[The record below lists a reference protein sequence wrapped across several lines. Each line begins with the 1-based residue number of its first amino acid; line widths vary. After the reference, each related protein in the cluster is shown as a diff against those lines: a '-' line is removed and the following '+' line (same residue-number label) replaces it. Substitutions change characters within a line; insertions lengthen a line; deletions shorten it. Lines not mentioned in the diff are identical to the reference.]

1 MIKVRMIKFMAI
13 LAILA
18 SLFGCTKPEPQI
30 LDGPGMEYVDS
41 DYRTEYANC
50 LPFED
55 MRGEPYFAIA
65 YLGKGDEGKENRQV
79 YIDKVFASLENSTK
93 DGIKHYDYEGDY
105 WYLIIPKY
113 KNTAYIKYADEEVIA
128 SYTGEA
134 FTVKCNNDVIVNTF
148 NVSDID
154 YALGADDGVLKNTD
168 ENIWDITNLEQ
179 ILKQ

>member
-1 MIKVRMIKFMAI
+1 MIKVRMIKFMAL

-18 SLFGCTKPEPQI
+18 SLFGCIKPEPQI
-30 LDGPGMEYVDS
+30 LDGPGMEYVDR

-93 DGIKHYDYEGDY
+93 DGIKHYDYEGDC

-148 NVSDID
+148 DVSDID
-154 YALGADDGVLKNTD
+154 YALGVDDGVLENTD
-168 ENIWDITNLEQ
+168 ENIWDVTNLEQ